1 MDLRVALQVLDA
13 AIGDP
18 RNGLPEEVFLFLSR
32 TTPLPNVDLLI
43 QDEQGRTLLTWRDDE
58 VYGAGWHV
66 PGGII
71 RFKER
76 AADRIHAVAEQ
87 ELGARIQFE
96 PTPLGVFEGISERKI
111 RGHFIGLLYR
121 CRLLSPPEE
130 SRRAVSTNKAC
141 KGEWMWHNSAPA
153 NLLPDQEMYLPYF

>member
-1 MDLRVALQVLDA
+1 MDLRPALQTLES
-13 AIGDP
+13 AIDDP
-18 RNGLPEEVFLFLSR
+18 RKGLPEEIFLFLSR
-32 TTPLPNVDLLI
+32 ITPLPNVDLLI

-58 VYGAGWHV
+58 FYGAGWHV

-76 AADRIHAVAEQ
+76 AADRIHAVAQ
-87 ELGARIQFE
+87 GELGTQVRFE
-96 PTPLGVFEGISERKI
+96 PTPLGVFEGISDRET
-111 RGHFIGLLYR
+111 RGHFLSILYR

-130 SRRAVSTNKAC
+130 GRRAASPDKAQS
-141 KGEWMWHNSAPA
+141 GEWMWHNSAPA